1 MSQRL
6 QGKIVTEVG
15 QKKQTKLL
23 VKISP
28 TGMDNVSVRENV
40 WVHIGKGK
48 RTEEKEREDFCPSL
62 PWLLVIPSLW
72 NEPRKAAKQGGR
84 G

>member
-1 MSQRL
+1 MLLRECSITFFFNADPSMSQRL

-48 RTEEKEREDFCPSL
+48 RTEEKRERRFLS
-62 PWLLVIPSLW
+62 
-72 NEPRKAAKQGGR
+72 
-84 G
+84 